1 MNDCEFIG
9 NLTKDPVIRNTKTG
23 KAVAS
28 FSIATNR
35 DYVTPQGEKKQ
46 LTDYV
51 NVVAWGE
58 LASAVS
64 QYLQK
69 GKRVLVQGRQSTR
82 SYDDPQGQKRWV
94 TEIIARIIALP
105 LPTHAQNQQAQQG
118 GQQWGWG
125 NGQQN
130 GYNQPPQNSYSQPPQ
145 GNNYGQPCQQ
155 GQLSQVSP
163 YQTQGNGYPQQ
174 GAAPHGDSTDW
185 WGQFGHAAP
194 QGLGNGKDEDIPF

>member
-35 DYVTPQGEKKQ
+35 DYVTPQG
-46 LTDYV
+46 
-51 NVVAWGE
+51 
-58 LASAVS
+58 
-64 QYLQK
+64 
-69 GKRVLVQGRQSTR
+69 
-82 SYDDPQGQKRWV
+82 QKRWV
-94 TEIIARIIALP
+94 TEIVASIIALP
-105 LPTHAQNQQAQQG
+105 LPTHAQNQQAPQG
-118 GQQWGWG
+118 GQQWRWG

-130 GYNQPPQNSYSQPPQ
+130 GYNQPPQ

-163 YQTQGNGYPQQ
+163 YQPQGNGYPQQ
-174 GAAPHGDSTDW
+174 GAAPRGNSTDW
-185 WGQFGHAAP
+185 WGQFGHAVP
-194 QGLGNGKDEDIPF
+194 QGSGDGKDEDIPF

>member
-82 SYDDPQGQKRWV
+82 SYDD
-94 TEIIARIIALP
+94 
-105 LPTHAQNQQAQQG
+105 
-118 GQQWGWG
+118 
-125 NGQQN
+125 
-130 GYNQPPQNSYSQPPQ
+130 
-145 GNNYGQPCQQ
+145 QQ
-155 GQLSQVSP
+155 GQLSQVNP
-163 YQTQGNGYPQQ
+163 YQPQGNGYPQQ
-174 GAAPHGDSTDW
+174 GAAPHGNSPD
-185 WGQFGHAAP
+185 WGQFGQAAP
-194 QGLGNGKDEDIPF
+194 QGSGNGKDEDIPF

>member
-51 NVVAWGE
+51 NVVAWGD

-69 GKRVLVQGRQSTR
+69 GKRVLVQGRQSSR
-82 SYDDPQGQKRWV
+82 SYHDPQGQKRWV

-145 GNNYGQPCQQ
+145 GE
-155 GQLSQVSP
+155 
-163 YQTQGNGYPQQ
+163 
-174 GAAPHGDSTDW
+174 APHGNSPD
-185 WGQFGHAAP
+185 WGQFGQAAP
-194 QGLGNGKDEDIPF
+194 QRSGNGKDEDIPF

>member
-9 NLTKDPVIRNTKTG
+9 NLTKDPVLRNTKTG
-23 KAVAS
+23 KAVAA

-130 GYNQPPQNSYSQPPQ
+130 SYSQPPQNNYSQPPQ

-155 GQLSQVSP
+155 GRLSQVNP
-163 YQTQGNGYPQQ
+163 YQPQGNGYPQQ
-174 GAAPHGDSTDW
+174 GAAPDGNSTDW
-185 WGQFGHAAP
+185 WGQFGHAVP
-194 QGLGNGKDEDIPF
+194 QGSGDGKDEDIPF

>member
-118 GQQWGWG
+118 SQQWGWG

-130 GYNQPPQNSYSQPPQ
+130 GYNQPPQ

-155 GQLSQVSP
+155 GQLSQVNP
-163 YQTQGNGYPQQ
+163 YQPQGDGYPQQ
-174 GAAPHGDSTDW
+174 GAAPYGNSPD
-185 WGQFGHAAP
+185 WGQFGQAAP
-194 QGLGNGKDEDIPF
+194 QGSSNGKDEDIPF